1 MPGHLSHVGYTLY
14 TVFFGLDILCLSYLL
29 FRSRFVPRAI
39 AMLRRPRLPDLELQR
54 LPCAELG
61 RPPDAWIQL
70 PAPVAE
76 GILSLWL
83 LTFGVNV
90 EWWTRRASGETR
102 MRFAKVETLR

>member
-1 MPGHLSHVGYTLY
+1 MLLAID
-14 TVFFGLDILCLSYLL
+14 GLAYLIWS
-29 FRSRFVPRAI
+29 F
-39 AMLRRPRLPDLELQR
+39 QR

-61 RPPDAWIQL
+61 RPPDAL
-70 PAPVAE
+70 DPVAGARGE